1 MVVIIILFVKIC
13 SNSDSMPEIKKKRWA
28 KARIIFPAIYGKI
41 KEQGNSAR
49 FFPSIPAEYVGKKA
63 VLVILEED
71 KELDGG
77 GDE

>member
-1 MVVIIILFVKIC
+1 
-13 SNSDSMPEIKKKRWA
+13 MPEIKKKRWA